1 MRNWKPYSSVAR
13 DGEKNVRCSKGNHS
27 VYYGNAFISSKPSE
41 LIWCRDCI
49 NSYYEVKPT
58 LFEEPITKEVNPMN
72 TNPVNKTN
80 PKEGSTVKCDKNPLN
95 NLVEMP
101 ETPTAEELILW
112 LTSRDHGQYARYGSR
127 LMKSISDQAKEKGWI
142 SPKQKAVVLEHY
154 SQAAAHN
161 NSLVGKA
168 WDHEW
173 RKDYNPDNSINKYC
187 KWCGVSD
194 KELTEKAEEFYEQ
207 WLIDNRPEQFI
218 YPVEFESR
226 GENKHGQTLVTCD
239 RCNGCGEHSFNLRYG
254 KVCFKCSGSGLMRDP
269 LMTEAQIK
277 FIRQLFK
284 SVKDSMTIDEQEEL
298 IEIMKSAING
308 TKRVNKHWAGQ
319 TIDKLKN
326 LQTERSAS

>member
-1 MRNWKPYSSVAR
+1 MATNHRNEFCVQCQELTLKGDGSRLQHNGSWRTFCASCAVAR
-13 DGEKNVRCSKGNHS
+13 QTNKNKAVSKAA
-27 VYYGNAFISSKPSE
+27 YIK
-41 LIWCRDCI
+41 
-49 NSYYEVKPT
+49 KQPT
-58 LFEEPITKEVNPMN
+58 LFTEEVNTMN
-72 TNPVNKTN
+72 TNPVNNKTN

-101 ETPTAEELILW
+101 EKPTMEELIAW
-112 LTSRDHGQYARYGSR
+112 LTSSSQTHWAKPGDRRILA
-127 LMKSISDQAKEKGWI
+127 SISGYAKKNGRI
-142 SPKQKAVVLEHY
+142 TPGQKAVIFPFY
-154 SQAAAHN
+154 SQTAAHN
-161 NSLVGKA
+161 NSLTGKT
-168 WDHEW
+168 WGHEW
-173 RKDYNPDNSINKYC
+173 QNHIC
-187 KWCGVSD
+187 KWCQVSE
-194 KELTEKAEEFYEQ
+194 KELTEKAEKFYEQ
-207 WLIDNRPEQFI
+207 WLIDNRPKQFI

-226 GENKHGQTLVTCD
+226 GKNKHGQTLVTCD

-254 KVCFKCSGSGLMRDP
+254 KVCFKCSGSGLMLDP

>member
-95 NLVEMP
+95 NLVHMP
-101 ETPTAEELILW
+101 EKPTMEELIAW
-112 LTSRDHGQYARYGSR
+112 LTSSSQTHWAKPGDRRILA
-127 LMKSISDQAKEKGWI
+127 SISDYAKKNGRI
-142 SPKQKAVVLEHY
+142 TPGQKAVIFPFY
-154 SQAAAHN
+154 SQTAAHN
-161 NSLVGKA
+161 NSLTGKT
-168 WDHEW
+168 WGHEW
-173 RKDYNPDNSINKYC
+173 QNHIC
-187 KWCGVSD
+187 KWCQVSE

-226 GENKHGQTLVTCD
+226 GKNKHGQTLVTCD